1 MKKYKPFFIC
11 TAFLLLCVALL
22 QWQAMQKTGWHF
34 CYPLDDAFI
43 HMSVAKNLAVNHVWG
58 VSKSE
63 WVSTSSSP
71 FFTFIL
77 TFSYIIFG
85 VNIYS
90 SFIISLLGGILVVA
104 AMVKELNDNSSLSY
118 KQKIVVIVMTLI
130 LSVIPSLSLAGMEHT
145 LQIAFTLFFVHAAAS
160 YIVAK
165 NKDTSFWPVA
175 LLAALMVFTRYENVF
190 LVGAVCGILVLRK
203 KPVPAFVIAGL
214 SVLPVLLFGIFFYSK
229 GGFPIPNSVLI
240 KGNTNFKSVL
250 GGQVSLPA
258 LSMSLGGILIVACLV
273 VYDRIRRELYDR
285 DFYIISIFIITTIF
299 HSVFAQFGWFFRY
312 EAYLIVLSV
321 FHLLKMLL
329 QEFNWNE
336 YTKPNVMIVGVFS
349 IVMCSNL
356 VLRVLNAQ
364 RKTAGAI
371 HNIYDQQYQMG
382 KFVQEYYNGEA
393 VAANDIG
400 AISYFGDVRTID
412 LWGLA
417 NNEVTNARRANYY
430 TPQFLRDLV
439 KRNNAKLII
448 IYDSWFKKEVSK
460 DWVKVAKW
468 YLPYNVICG
477 DDFVTFYAPDSLA
490 ANTLKQN
497 LVRYAFQKLPKE
509 NKVEYFW

>member
-1 MKKYKPFFIC
+1 MKKYSPFFIC
-11 TAFLLLCVALL
+11 TAFLLVCVALL
-22 QWQAMQKTGWHF
+22 QMQALHRTGGHF

-43 HMSVAKNLAVNHVWG
+43 HMSVAKNFAVNHVWG

-71 FFTFIL
+71 FYTFVL
-77 TFSYIIFG
+77 TLSYIIAG
-85 VNIYS
+85 VNIYAP
-90 SFIISLLGGILVVA
+90 FIISLLGGILVVFA
-104 AMVKELNDNSSLSY
+104 LSKELNENSTLSNT
-118 KQKIVVIVMTLI
+118 QRIFVILLTLI
-130 LSVIPSLSLAGMEHT
+130 LSVIPSLSLSGMEHT
-145 LQIAFTLFFVHAAAS
+145 LQISFTLFFVHAAAS
-160 YIVAK
+160 YIVD
-165 NKDTSFWPVA
+165 NNHRLSFWPVA

-190 LVGAVCGILVLRK
+190 VVGAVCGILLLRK
-203 KPVPAFVIAGL
+203 KIVPAFIIGAVSII
-214 SVLPVLLFGIFFYSK
+214 PIILFGIFFYSK

-240 KGNTNFKSVL
+240 KGNTNFKSIL
-250 GGQVSLPA
+250 GGQLSLPA

-273 VYDRIRRELYDR
+273 AYDRIKRGLYDR
-285 DFYIISIFIITTIF
+285 DFYIISIFIVTAFF

-312 EAYLIVLSV
+312 EAYLIVISV

-329 QEFNWNE
+329 QEFNWRE
-336 YTKPNVMIVGVFS
+336 WRSPATLIVSVFT

-356 VLRVLNAQ
+356 VLRVFNAQ

-400 AISYFGDVRTID
+400 AISYFGNIKTLD

-417 NNEVTNARRANYY
+417 NNEVTKARKDNYY
-430 TPQFLRDLV
+430 TTAFLRELV
-439 KRNNAKLII
+439 KKNDTRLII
-448 IYDSWFKKEVSK
+448 IYDSWFKKDISQ
-460 DWVKVAKW
+460 DWVKVARW

-477 DDFVTFYAPDSLA
+477 DDMVTFYAPDSTSA
-490 ANTLKQN
+490 DTLKQN
-497 LVRYAFQKLPKE
+497 LLQYAQQKLPKE
-509 NKVEYFW
+509 NKVEYFR